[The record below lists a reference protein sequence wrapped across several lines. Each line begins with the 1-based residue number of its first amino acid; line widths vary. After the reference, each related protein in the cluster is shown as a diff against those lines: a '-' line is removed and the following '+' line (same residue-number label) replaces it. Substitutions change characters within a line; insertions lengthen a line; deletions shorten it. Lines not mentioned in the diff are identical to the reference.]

1 MPQRKCHSFLP
12 YATSLALF
20 LASFAYSGGYWH
32 VEKGANSMKMLSM
45 PSEPR
50 QAALAGA
57 GIASPYNAGET
68 MRNPLAAVATNSPS
82 LSFSKTE
89 FSDNIGAGRTS
100 MLAHIIFGGWHLTT
114 GIESLNYDK
123 IQEYTDDG
131 LTADGLTYTAG
142 TIAAQLGVA
151 KKFNSASAG
160 LTFRYANQNIYDY
173 YQHGFL
179 FDGGV
184 KYDLIKNIAFLK
196 KIEFGTI
203 FSNFGWL
210 RSKEKETAPLSVQS
224 GITAT
229 CSLPLD
235 FSGALSA
242 DLYRRNDSA
251 EELRTGLE
259 IVFRD
264 VFSLR
269 FGYPFSGGEN
279 DALSAGFAI
288 NLGFADIE
296 YAYQNRA
303 VLEANHVFGISLYF

>member
-1 MPQRKCHSFLP
+1 MLRKKCHSFLP
-12 YATSLALF
+12 FATLFALF
-20 LASFAYSGGYWH
+20 SASFAHSGEYWN

-57 GIASPYNAGET
+57 GIASSKNAGEA
-68 MRNPLAAVATNSPS
+68 MRNPLAGASTNFPS

-89 FSDNIGAGRTS
+89 FSDHIGAGRTS
-100 MLAHIIFGGWHLTT
+100 MLAHIALGSWHLTT

-123 IQEYTDDG
+123 IQGYTEDG
-131 LTADGLTYTAG
+131 LTADGLSFTAG
-142 TIAAQLGVA
+142 TVAAQLGIA

-160 LTFRYANQNIYDY
+160 LTARYANQNIDDY
-173 YQHGFL
+173 YEHGFL

-196 KIEFGTI
+196 KIEFGAI

-210 RSKEKETAPLSVQS
+210 RAKEKETTPLSVQA
-224 GITAT
+224 GITAN
-229 CSLPLD
+229 SYLPLG
-235 FSGALSA
+235 FSCALST

-251 EELRTGLE
+251 KEFRTGLE
-259 IVFRD
+259 IMYREL
-264 VFSLR
+264 FSLR
-269 FGYPFSGGEN
+269 FGYPFSSEEN
-279 DALSAGFAI
+279 SALSAGFAVS
-288 NLGFADIE
+288 LGFADIE

-303 VLEANHVFGISLYF
+303 VLEANHIFGISLYF

>member
-1 MPQRKCHSFLP
+1 MPRKRFHPFLP
-12 YATSLALF
+12 YATLLALF
-20 LASFAYSGGYWH
+20 LTNFVYAGEYWH
-32 VEKGANSMKMLSM
+32 VEKGANSMKILSM

-68 MRNPLAAVATNSPS
+68 MRNPLAGTATNSPS

-89 FSDNIGAGRTS
+89 FSDHIGAGRTS
-100 MLAHIIFGGWHLTT
+100 MLAHIALGGWHLTT

-123 IQEYTDDG
+123 IQGYTEDG
-131 LTADGLTYTAG
+131 LTADELTYTAG
-142 TIAAQLGVA
+142 TVAVQAGIA
-151 KKFNSASAG
+151 KKFNSATAG
-160 LTFRYANQNIYDY
+160 LTARYASQNTDDY
-173 YQHGFL
+173 YERGFL

-184 KYDLIKNIAFLK
+184 KYDLKKNIAFLK
-196 KIEFGTI
+196 KIEFGAI

-210 RSKEKETAPLSVQS
+210 LSREKETAPLSVQT

-229 CSLPLD
+229 CSLPLG
-235 FSGALSA
+235 FSGALST

-259 IVFRD
+259 IIFRD

-288 NLGFADIE
+288 NLGFGDIE

-303 VLEANHVFGISLYF
+303 VLEANHIFGISIYF